1 MRFFSIMQQKRISP
15 CFAAGH
21 TGTDGR
27 PCVFSSA
34 PGCSVCLTACP
45 RSSASLSFLQLV
57 IFTLLLAALAHNQWS
72 RFSGF
77 GGWTAF
83 GVAGTHD
90 SAGNDNEYDCSNG
103 NSDDKNYCRTIAAAG
118 AFTLIFGL
126 VGILAAAAL
135 LVLVVLS
142 LLGQGALAQ
151 FNVHVPVLSNMQWIC
166 MQAMIMIWGSW
177 PVGCNCG

>member
-1 MRFFSIMQQKRISP
+1 MQQKRISP

-21 TGTDGR
+21 TGIDAR
-27 PCVFSSA
+27 PSVDSSA

-45 RSSASLSFLQLV
+45 HSAASLSFLQLV

-72 RFSGF
+72 RVNYGG
-77 GGWTAF
+77 GGWTAA

-103 NSDDKNYCRTIAAAG
+103 NSDDKNYCRTIAVAG

-151 FNVHVPVLSNMQWIC
+151 FNVHVPVLANVQWIC
-166 MQAMIMIWGSW
+166 MQAMIMIWGPW
-177 PVGCNCG
+177 PADCICS